1 MNKERVRHWLQR
13 RWRERAP
20 LPSPEQIRAELGW
33 NRGPQPAGQAPV
45 RPGSG
50 PTPSDK

>member
-1 MNKERVRHWLQR
+1 MDKERVRHWLQQ

-33 NRGPQPAGQAPV
+33 NRGPRPAGPV
-45 RPGSG
+45 PGGPGSA
-50 PTPSDK
+50 PPPSDK

>member
-1 MNKERVRHWLQR
+1 MDKERVRHWLQQ

-33 NRGPQPAGQAPV
+33 QRGQGPAGHAPV
-45 RPGSG
+45 RPGG
-50 PTPSDK
+50 ARTPPDK

>member
-1 MNKERVRHWLQR
+1 MDKERVRHWLQR

-33 NRGPQPAGQAPV
+33 QRGPGAAGPAPV
-45 RPGSG
+45 RPGAAR
-50 PTPSDK
+50 TPSDK

>member
-1 MNKERVRHWLQR
+1 MDKERVRHWLQQ

-20 LPSPEQIRAELGW
+20 LPSPEEIRKELGW
-33 NRGPQPAGQAPV
+33 SRVPQPAGRAPV
-45 RPGSG
+45 RPSSA